1 MPERP
6 YFIDRIRAITRTRT
20 EDFYMFSVRREDEL
34 KPHLILT
41 EDESFVDVGANVG
54 YYTLKIAKNYE
65 NQSSNSYCNGG
76 STRKFQGTR

>member
-1 MPERP
+1 
-6 YFIDRIRAITRTRT
+6 
-20 EDFYMFSVRREDEL
+20 MFSVRREDEL

-41 EDESFVDVGANVG
+41 EDESFVDVGTNIG

-76 STRKFQGTR
+76 STRKFQGTL